1 MSGPGTRV
9 ATALV
14 GFAFTVTMLGT
25 TLPTPLYPALAERFR
40 FGELMTT
47 VIFAAYPVA
56 VTTALLVCGHWSD
69 QVGRKPLLY
78 AGLGCSGL
86 SAVAFVLPASL
97 GWVFVARVLSGFSAG
112 IFTGTA
118 TAAVVDLASDDDAGA
133 LAGLVAAAANMGGLG
148 LGPLLAALVAT
159 WAPGPLTAPFYA
171 DLVLVVLAVVCVRL
185 LPETVQP
192 VRRTALRPQAV
203 RVPAQIR
210 PVFLRAAIAGFA
222 GFAVMGLFSAVSPAF
237 LGQVLGLSSM
247 VVVGVV
253 VASVFGA
260 SVLGQAGS
268 VRLSTARGLTVGC
281 AALIAG
287 MAMLAVSLPLSSLA
301 LLVAGG
307 VVAGLGQGLSFRA
320 GLGSV
325 TEATAPDQR
334 GEVSSAFFVS
344 LYVGIAFPVVGEGV
358 AATFLGLVPAGILF
372 SVVVGLLALLAL
384 LLLLRSSRAA

>member
-25 TLPTPLYPALAERFR
+25 TLPTPLYPALAERFG

-97 GWVFVARVLSGFSAG
+97 TWVFVARVLSGFSAG

-118 TAAVVDLASDDDAGA
+118 TAAVVDLASEDAGA
-133 LAGLVAAAANMGGLG
+133 LAGLVAASANMGGLG

-159 WAPGPLTAPFYA
+159 WAPDPLTAPFYA
-171 DLVLVVLAVVCVRL
+171 DLVLVVLAVVSVRV
-185 LPETVQP
+185 LPETVRP
-192 VRRTALRPQAV
+192 ARRTALRPQAV

-260 SVLGQAGS
+260 SVLGQAAS

-281 AALIAG
+281 AALIVG
-287 MAMLAVSLPLSSLA
+287 MAMLAVSLPLASLA

-344 LYVGIAFPVVGEGV
+344 LYVGIALPVVGEGV

-372 SVVVGLLALLAL
+372 SVVVGLLALVAL

>member
-25 TLPTPLYPALAERFR
+25 TLPTPLYPALAERFG
-40 FGELMTT
+40 FGEIMTT
-47 VIFAAYPVA
+47 VVFAAYPVA

-97 GWVFVARVLSGFSAG
+97 AWVFVARVLSGFSAG

-118 TAAVVDLASDDDAGA
+118 TAAVVDLAADDAGA

-171 DLVLVVLAVVCVRL
+171 DLGLVVLAVVCVRL

-260 SVLGQAGS
+260 SVLGQAAS

-281 AALIAG
+281 AALILG

-325 TEATAPDQR
+325 AEATAPDQR

-344 LYVGIAFPVVGEGV
+344 LYVGIALPVVGEGV

-384 LLLLRSSRAA
+384 LLLLRSSRAE

>member
-1 MSGPGTRV
+1 MTGPGTRS

-14 GFAFTVTMLGT
+14 GFAFTVAMLGT
-25 TLPTPLYPALAERFR
+25 TLPTPLYPALAKEFG
-40 FGELMTT
+40 FGELLTT
-47 VIFAAYPVA
+47 VVFAAYPVA

-69 QVGRKPLLY
+69 QVGRKPMLY
-78 AGLGCSGL
+78 AGLGFSGL
-86 SAVAFVLPASL
+86 SAVAFLLPPSL
-97 GWVFVARVLSGFSAG
+97 SWVFVARLLSGISAG

-118 TAAVVDLASDDDAGA
+118 TATVVDLGSDEGGA

-148 LGPLLAALVAT
+148 LGPLFAALVAT

-171 DLVLVVLAVVCVRL
+171 DLVLVGLALACIRA
-185 LPETVQP
+185 LPETVRP
-192 VRRTALRPQAV
+192 VRRTSLRPQAV
-203 RVPAQIR
+203 HVPAQIR
-210 PVFLRAAIAGFA
+210 PVFVRAAIAGFA
-222 GFAVMGLFSAVSPAF
+222 GFAVLGLFSAVSPAF

-253 VASVFGA
+253 VASVFAA
-260 SVLGQAGS
+260 SVLGQAAS

-325 TEATAPDQR
+325 TEAAAPDQR
-334 GEVSSAFFVS
+334 GEVSSAYFVA

-358 AATFLGLVPAGILF
+358 AATLLGLVPAGILF
-372 SVVVGLLALLAL
+372 SFAVGLLALTVL
-384 LLLLRSSRAA
+384 LLLLRSGEAA